1 MFHVIDVEASLRVEI
16 AEAKYLIHFRE
27 RFPSDIFFE
36 DEIDSVTA
44 EKIEKAVEKCIS
56 QNKPYVKPDGYEDRL
71 Y

>member
-1 MFHVIDVEASLRVEI
+1 MFHVIDEEASLRVEI

-44 EKIEKAVEKCIS
+44 EKIEKAVEKCA
-56 QNKPYVKPDGYEDRL
+56 RA
-71 Y
+71 

>member
-1 MFHVIDVEASLRVEI
+1 MFHVIDEEVSLRVEI

-27 RFPSDIFFE
+27 RFPSDIFFV
-36 DEIDSVTA
+36 DEIDSVIA

-56 QNKPYVKPDGYEDRL
+56 QNKPYVKPDGYEDRF